1 MEIVVDQS
9 RKRAFEQSIKAMAD
23 FKAAFGRGLS
33 GDFVAELYAANAL
46 GLRIVELNQSGYDA
60 LSASNER
67 YQVKFRSVQT
77 LNVDINNFDFDYLVL
92 VNLDEDYQLI
102 GMWRITAAQ
111 AREIFIERAKFHK
124 YQATQ
129 NKVKSA
135 GEFIAP
141 QQNETDRDNEVLF
154 MVPAKAGRR
163 WREIRG
169 AAAHLAAEGDAQEW
183 VSKSRRQ
190 DDAQS
195 GVTQ

>member
-9 RKRAFEQSIKAMAD
+9 RKHAFAQSIKAMAD

-33 GDFVAELYAANAL
+33 SDFIAELYAANAL

-60 LSASNER
+60 LNADNER
-67 YQVKFRSVQT
+67 YQIKFRSAQT

-92 VNLDEDYQLI
+92 VNMDEDYQLI
-102 GMWRITAAQ
+102 GMWRITVEQ
-111 AREIFIERAKFHK
+111 AKKIFSERVKFRK

-129 NKVKSA
+129 SKVKSV
-135 GEFIAP
+135 GDLIT
-141 QQNETDRDNEVLF
+141 QKRSETGLDNEAFAVLSAT
-154 MVPAKAGRR
+154 PSRR

-169 AAAHLAAEGDAQEW
+169 AASHIAAEGDAQEW
-183 VSKSRRQ
+183 VSEARRQ

-195 GVTQ
+195 GVVQ

>member
-33 GDFVAELYAANAL
+33 SDFVAELYAANAL

-60 LSASNER
+60 LGANNER

-77 LNVDINNFDFDYLVL
+77 LNVDINSFDFDYLVL
-92 VNLDEDYQLI
+92 VNLDKDYQLI

-111 AREIFIERAKFHK
+111 AKEIFVERVKFRK

-129 NKVKSA
+129 SKVKSI
-135 GEFIAP
+135 GDLIA
-141 QQNETDRDNEVLF
+141 QRQNETDRDTEVVS

-169 AAAHLAAEGDAQEW
+169 AAAHLAAEGDAEEW
-183 VSKSRRQ
+183 VSESRRQ